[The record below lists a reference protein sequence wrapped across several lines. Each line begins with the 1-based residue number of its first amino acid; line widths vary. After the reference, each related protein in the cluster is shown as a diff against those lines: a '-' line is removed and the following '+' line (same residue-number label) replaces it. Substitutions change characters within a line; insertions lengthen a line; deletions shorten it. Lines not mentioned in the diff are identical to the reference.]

1 MEIIKVHPQGFCKGV
16 INAIKMTNDSLNEAP
31 KPIYMLGSIVH
42 NSNITNTYSRLGI
55 ITVKSLDEITPNK
68 GSIIIT
74 AHGVSNYKLRK
85 IKELNLKII
94 DTTCESVK
102 QIQDIVRDKINSG
115 FAVIYYGVKN
125 HAECLGIEEDY
136 IGNPNFYLI
145 QNLEDLEKNDI
156 KNEKVFFTNQTT
168 MSYFKT
174 IEIIEKVKEKYP
186 HAIIKEDIC
195 YATKSRQLAF
205 IESSKKTDFSIV
217 VGDKNSNNTISLA
230 NICKTYANKPCAL
243 IENLDDLRNIDFSSY
258 SSVSITS
265 GASTPQIIVNEVI
278 NKINDSNYQSNIKE
292 LDYIKIKAGN

>member
-16 INAIKMTNDSLNEAP
+16 INAIKLTNESLNNAK

-42 NSNITNTYSRLGI
+42 NSNITNTYSNLGI
-55 ITVKSLDEITPNK
+55 IIVKSLSEVTPNK

-74 AHGVSNYKLRK
+74 AHGVSNYKLEK
-85 IKELNLKII
+85 IKELNLDII

-102 QIQDIVRDKINSG
+102 QIQNIVRDKINNG
-115 FAVIYYGVKN
+115 YTVLYYGVKN

-136 IGNPNFYLI
+136 IDNKNFYLI
-145 QNLEDLEKNDI
+145 QSIEDIEKIDI
-156 KNEKVFFTNQTT
+156 KNDKIFFTNQTT

-174 IEIIEKVKEKYP
+174 LEIIEKVKEKYP
-186 HAIIKEDIC
+186 QAIIKEDIC

-205 IESSKKTDFSIV
+205 IESSKKSDFSIV
-217 VGDKNSNNTISLA
+217 VGDKKSNNTISLA

-243 IENLDDLRNIDFSSY
+243 IEKLDDLKNINFSSY
-258 SSVSITS
+258 STISVTS
-265 GASTPQIIVNEVI
+265 GASTPGIIVDEVI
-278 NKINDSNYQSNIKE
+278 KKINDKNYQSDIKD